1 MTNVTHLFCGPRRC
15 LRSGRLFTAWVILL
29 AALRPMSAAD
39 IVVTLTGVIAGGYDQ
54 FPLFD
59 VGAKLRGNAGWDLK
73 GQPFTLVYT
82 FDDTKGKPT
91 PPVNCPGA
99 ASGIKGD
106 FDSSPGIV
114 ALTIGQ
120 KSFTFGTRK
129 DSHSGIWREINS
141 SCSQSVMGLEVMEG
155 GGWSNGNNIFNIRVM
170 PVQGGRSLTQNPDW
184 RAPLSVSNPDN
195 SGVFVISRRGD
206 FGHEVKGSLDVKQL
220 TVTQQKAGRA
230 GAR

>member
-1 MTNVTHLFCGPRRC
+1 MNVAYLHPRAGS
-15 LRSGRLFTAWVILL
+15 LRSSGKLL
-29 AALRPMSAAD
+29 IAAMLLLALRPVKAAD

-54 FPLFD
+54 FPLLN
-59 VGAKLRGNAGWDLK
+59 VGTKLRGNAGWDLK

-91 PPVNCPGA
+91 PPVNCPGG

-106 FDSSPGIV
+106 FNSSPGIV
-114 ALTIGQ
+114 TLTIGE

-170 PVQGGRSLTQNPDW
+170 PAEGGRSLTQNPNW

-195 SGVFVISRRGD
+195 SGVFVISHRGD

-220 TVTQQKAGRA
+220 TVMQQKAGRN